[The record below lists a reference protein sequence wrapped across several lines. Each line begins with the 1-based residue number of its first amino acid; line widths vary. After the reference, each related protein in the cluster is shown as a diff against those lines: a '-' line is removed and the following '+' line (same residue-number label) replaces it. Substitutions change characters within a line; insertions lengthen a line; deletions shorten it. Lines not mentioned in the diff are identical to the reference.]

1 MANWILYAGL
11 AVVVVMFFVALAI
24 LGIVVIVKLFG
35 GKGKAKAA
43 PLAPATFIAP
53 SAPSFL
59 ETLKGG
65 TAGAHAKIDA
75 ACEDHAVSE
84 TLKHLFVATKHLV
97 KDEATAPVAPP
108 VPNPPPAPSASV

>member
-1 MANWILYAGL
+1 MGILEWTLIIGGTAFVGL
-11 AVVVVMFFVALAI
+11 CLLVLVVV
-24 LGIVVIVKLFG
+24 LGLKFSRP
-35 GKGKAKAA
+35 KSKAA
-43 PLAPATFIAP
+43 PAIQVAAAS

-84 TLKHLFVATKHLV
+84 TLKHLFLATKHLV
-97 KDEATAPVAPP
+97 KDETPPAASAP
-108 VPNPPPAPSASV
+108 VPNPPAAP